1 MRQPHGRLV
10 ILRIR
15 YRAHSGDADEELAK
29 MAARPNLTDA
39 DREAL
44 KQIRELLRSYPGQ
57 YGRLDDPQI
66 QRFAQELLR
75 YPPAEAIV
83 RAEEFRQQVK
93 DENEK
98 QALIDQEAQ
107 NRLQELKARPI
118 YSLNRGGILGILFRS
133 FMASVNGTPLVSPN
147 WYELNDRGLI
157 IHAPFSTVTER
168 VVTFRDLQEKR
179 IELGVNP
186 PVYFD
191 APIGFLKQLRIR
203 VQAPWGT
210 ITVREPGSGVT
221 LAEVVEIWPEA
232 RLAQIRKALADLHR
246 AANPYANHKV
256 LPKLVDFFS
265 YYIDEW
271 DDSYR
276 LTPPVRN

>member
-1 MRQPHGRLV
+1 M
-10 ILRIR
+10 
-15 YRAHSGDADEELAK
+15 AD
-29 MAARPNLTDA
+29 RPNLTDA

-44 KQIRELLRSYPGQ
+44 KKIRDLLERYPGQ

-66 QRFAQELLR
+66 QRFAQELLH
-75 YPPAEAIV
+75 YPPAAAVV

-93 DENEK
+93 DENDQ
-98 QALIDQEAQ
+98 QAQIDQAAQ
-107 NRLQELKARPI
+107 GRLQELKDRPI
-118 YSLNRGGILGILFRS
+118 YSLNRGGILGIMFRS
-133 FMASVNGTPLVSPN
+133 FMSSVNGTPLASPN
-147 WYELNDRGLI
+147 WYELTHRGLI

-168 VVTFRDLQEKR
+168 LITFRDLQEKR

-203 VQAPWGT
+203 AQAPWGT

-232 RLAQIRKALADLHR
+232 RLAQIRKDLAILHR
-246 AANPYANHKV
+246 AHNPYAHHRV

-271 DDSYR
+271 DEDYR
-276 LTPPVRN
+276 LTPTNSQPSV